1 VLLALILILIPV
13 AWLAVAALAVAACR
27 SASRADRIAAREG
40 DRRADGPPA
49 SRAAHAGYYGFTTS
63 QGV

>member
-1 VLLALILILIPV
+1 VFLALTLILLPL

-27 SASRADRIAAREG
+27 SASRADRIAARQQR
-40 DRRADGPPA
+40 DRQKADGPA
-49 SRAAHAGYYGFTTS
+49 TLRSSSYGFVVS